1 MKINQCPTCGNPM
14 YVNEG
19 GDNNYLACSACGT
32 KILLMRAVE
41 SLTPLHTPKTLK
53 KPKSK

>member
-53 KPKSK
+53 KLKSK